1 MLQRRLS
8 ALADIALVVRQRASY
23 AETIARV
30 MREESLPCNLESR
43 VDANDIPANRAA
55 LKLFAILEQMS
66 RDEDCRAENFR
77 TCGSDQVGIL
87 PA

>member
-8 ALADIALVVRQRASY
+8 LADIALVVRQRASY

-30 MREESLPCNLESR
+30 MREESLPCNIESR

-55 LKLFAILEQMS
+55 LKAVCDSWNSCLARKLRAASFRI
-66 RDEDCRAENFR
+66 CR
-77 TCGSDQVGIL
+77 SDQVGIF